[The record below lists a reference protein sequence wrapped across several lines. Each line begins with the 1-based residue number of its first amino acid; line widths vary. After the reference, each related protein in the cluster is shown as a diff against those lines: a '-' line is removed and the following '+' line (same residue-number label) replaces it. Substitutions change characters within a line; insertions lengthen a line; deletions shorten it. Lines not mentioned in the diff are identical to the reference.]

1 MGNKVKSLSHQL
13 FDMTWPMLIGLLAMM
28 SYQLVDS
35 AFIGQLG
42 AKPLAVVGF
51 TIAIHQLIIGVQV
64 GLGIAATTIISTAIG
79 ANKTEH
85 AKELAALVI
94 GTGFFLI
101 LILTL
106 TLGINQQFIAQL
118 LGANTSLLPIFAAY
132 WTPWLISSALGA
144 MLYFGYSIY
153 RAQGKTFLPGM
164 VMVLTSIINVLLDPL
179 FIFTF
184 KWGIA
189 GAAWATVVAFSIG
202 CIIIYHNILKNKM
215 LAWPKYL
222 AEAKAG
228 INKLFSFMTPSMLSQ
243 FAPPVTALITT
254 TLVSSF
260 GEQVLAAWG
269 LGYRLELFSIMIVLA
284 MTMSLP
290 AMIGKLKGSGD
301 FVQIDQLVKMA
312 ISFIIVWQLVIAI
325 ILWLSA
331 RPIATVL
338 TTDAGIITILQ
349 DYFYFLP
356 ISYMPLGV
364 CMIMVSSCNA
374 IGVPAQALYISL
386 VRLFVCYLPLLWI
399 GSQLA
404 GITGLF
410 IGASLGNF
418 AAGIISWFIYR
429 KNMQK
434 RLAGN

>member
-1 MGNKVKSLSHQL
+1 
-13 FDMTWPMLIGLLAMM
+13 
-28 SYQLVDS
+28 
-35 AFIGQLG
+35 
-42 AKPLAVVGF
+42 
-51 TIAIHQLIIGVQV
+51 
-64 GLGIAATTIISTAIG
+64 
-79 ANKTEH
+79 
-85 AKELAALVI
+85 
-94 GTGFFLI
+94 
-101 LILTL
+101 
-106 TLGINQQFIAQL
+106 
-118 LGANTSLLPIFAAY
+118 
-132 WTPWLISSALGA
+132 
-144 MLYFGYSIY
+144 
-153 RAQGKTFLPGM
+153 M
-164 VMVLTSIINVLLDPL
+164 VLVLTSIINVLLDPL

-260 GEQVLAAWG
+260 GEQVIAAWG